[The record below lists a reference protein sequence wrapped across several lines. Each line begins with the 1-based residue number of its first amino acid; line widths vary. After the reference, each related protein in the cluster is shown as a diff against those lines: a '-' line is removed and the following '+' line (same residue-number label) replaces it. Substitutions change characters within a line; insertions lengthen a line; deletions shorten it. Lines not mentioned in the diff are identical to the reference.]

1 MNVLDDYIE
10 LTMMQS
16 FFILL
21 FKDTWRFFV
30 WEVFNKSRM
39 WKIKLLPGIRFADV
53 YLPKDKWNKSLVR
66 INKIKPV
73 NPKGYQPWIFNGRM
87 LKLKLQCFGHL
98 MWRTD
103 SFEKTLMLGKIEGRT
118 RRGRQR
124 MRWLDGITNPMD
136 MSLNTLWELVMDREA
151 WRAAVHEAAKRRTLL
166 SDWTELRLLFY
177 KNIVYN
183 IYNIQYVLID
193 CLCYY

>member
-87 LKLKLQCFGHL
+87 LKLKRQYFGHL
-98 MWRTD
+98 MQRVWKKPWSWERLRAGGEGGSRGWD
-103 SFEKTLMLGKIEGRT
+103 SWMEHWLNGPDFEQTPGESG
-118 RRGRQR
+118 GQR
-124 MRWLDGITNPMD
+124 
-136 MSLNTLWELVMDREA
+136 SLACCRPWGHKE
-151 WRAAVHEAAKRRTLL
+151 
-166 SDWTELRLLFY
+166 
-177 KNIVYN
+177 
-183 IYNIQYVLID
+183 
-193 CLCYY
+193 